1 LYVAPEVDTLEVL
14 VSDPAKPK
22 DDEGLDEDDRSDRTM
37 SAFGHFDLPRDVCW
51 GARVG
56 EGLRDSIL
64 LRGQGG
70 RVAEQRVCEGR
81 GDDAS
86 VCQVIRSFTSN
97 SWVRSIR

>member
-1 LYVAPEVDTLEVL
+1 
-14 VSDPAKPK
+14 
-22 DDEGLDEDDRSDRTM
+22 M
-37 SAFGHFDLPRDVCW
+37 
-51 GARVG
+51 G
-56 EGLRDSIL
+56 EGFRDSIL

-70 RVAEQRVCEGR
+70 RVAEQRVREGR